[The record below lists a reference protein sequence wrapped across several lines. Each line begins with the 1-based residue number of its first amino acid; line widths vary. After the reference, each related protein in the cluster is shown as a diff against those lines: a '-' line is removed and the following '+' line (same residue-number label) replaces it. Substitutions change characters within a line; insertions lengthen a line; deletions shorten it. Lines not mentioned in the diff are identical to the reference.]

1 MPVDIKRSDFSIKLA
16 DILNFA
22 KKLRESILSNEKDNS
37 NINIQKEIYSMPMN
51 LIINFHIDLA
61 HLALGLTLNKDLK
74 DVMLNDLIMIL
85 NRMSDIAIFLDIDL
99 IAEVQEIQVTA
110 PEVILNSLFNNVSML
125 NYKKTTSR
133 IKMINRIMPLFVEL
147 VYNLGF
153 TTDELEEAHH
163 KNMDNNIL
171 ELEQGIWKN

>member
-1 MPVDIKRSDFSIKLA
+1 MNNKVID
-16 DILNFA
+16 LNFA

-61 HLALGLTLNKDLK
+61 HLALGLNLNKDYK

-147 VYNLGF
+147 VYSLGF

>member
-1 MPVDIKRSDFSIKLA
+1 MNNKVID
-16 DILNFA
+16 LNFA

-85 NRMSDIAIFLDIDL
+85 NRMSDIAIFLYIDL

-147 VYNLGF
+147 VYSLGF

>member
-1 MPVDIKRSDFSIKLA
+1 MNNKVID
-16 DILNFA
+16 LNFA

-147 VYNLGF
+147 VYSLGF
-153 TTDELEEAHH
+153 TTDELEDAHH
-163 KNMDNNIL
+163 KNMDKNIL

>member
-1 MPVDIKRSDFSIKLA
+1 MNNKVID
-16 DILNFA
+16 LNFA

-61 HLALGLTLNKDLK
+61 HLALNLNKDYK

-99 IAEVQEIQVTA
+99 IAEIQEIQVTA
-110 PEVILNSLFNNVSML
+110 TEVILNSLFNNVSML
-125 NYKKTTSR
+125 NYKKATSR
-133 IKMINRIMPLFVEL
+133 TKMINRIIPLFAEL
-147 VYNLGF
+147 IYSLGF
-153 TTDELEEAHH
+153 DLNDLEEAYN
-163 KNMDNNIL
+163 KKTYKNIL
-171 ELEQGIWKN
+171 EVEQDIWKN

>member
-1 MPVDIKRSDFSIKLA
+1 MNNKVID
-16 DILNFA
+16 LNFA

-61 HLALGLTLNKDLK
+61 HLALGLNLNKDYK

-99 IAEVQEIQVTA
+99 IAEIQEIQVTA
-110 PEVILNSLFNNVSML
+110 TEVILNSLFNNVSML
-125 NYKKTTSR
+125 NYKKATSR
-133 IKMINRIMPLFVEL
+133 TKMINRILPLFAEL
-147 VYNLGF
+147 VYSLGF
-153 TTDELEEAHH
+153 DLNDIKEAYHQ
-163 KNMDNNIL
+163 KMDKNIL
-171 ELEQGIWKN
+171 EVEQDIWKN

>member
-1 MPVDIKRSDFSIKLA
+1 MNNKVID
-16 DILNFA
+16 LNFA

-147 VYNLGF
+147 VYSLGF

-171 ELEQGIWKN
+171 ELEQGIWRN

>member
-1 MPVDIKRSDFSIKLA
+1 MNNKVID
-16 DILNFA
+16 LNFA

-99 IAEVQEIQVTA
+99 IAEVQEVQVTA

-125 NYKKTTSR
+125 NYKKAISR
-133 IKMINRIMPLFVEL
+133 TKMINRIIPLFAEL
-147 VYNLGF
+147 IYSLGF
-153 TTDELEEAHH
+153 DLNDLEEAYN
-163 KNMDNNIL
+163 KKTDKNIL
-171 ELEQGIWKN
+171 EVEQDIWKN

>member
-1 MPVDIKRSDFSIKLA
+1 MNNKVIDI
-16 DILNFA
+16 NFA

-147 VYNLGF
+147 VYSLGF
-153 TTDELEEAHH
+153 TTDELEEVHH
-163 KNMDNNIL
+163 KNMDKNIL

>member
-1 MPVDIKRSDFSIKLA
+1 MNNKVID
-16 DILNFA
+16 LNFA

-99 IAEVQEIQVTA
+99 VAEVQEIQVTA

-147 VYNLGF
+147 VYSLGF

-163 KNMDNNIL
+163 KNMDKNIL

>member
-1 MPVDIKRSDFSIKLA
+1 MNNKVID
-16 DILNFA
+16 LNFA
-22 KKLRESILSNEKDNS
+22 KKSRESILSNEKDNS

-147 VYNLGF
+147 VYSLGF

-163 KNMDNNIL
+163 KNMDKNIL

>member
-1 MPVDIKRSDFSIKLA
+1 MNNKVID
-16 DILNFA
+16 LNFA
-22 KKLRESILSNEKDNS
+22 KKSRESILSDTEDNNS
-37 NINIQKEIYSMPMN
+37 INTQIKAYSVPMS
-51 LIINFHIDLA
+51 LIMNFHIDLA
-61 HLALGLTLNKDLK
+61 HLALNLNKDYK

-147 VYNLGF
+147 VYSLGF

-163 KNMDNNIL
+163 KNMDKNIL

>member
-1 MPVDIKRSDFSIKLA
+1 MNNKVID
-16 DILNFA
+16 LNFA

-147 VYNLGF
+147 VYSLGF
-153 TTDELEEAHH
+153 DLNDIKEAYHQKMD
-163 KNMDNNIL
+163 KNIS

>member
-1 MPVDIKRSDFSIKLA
+1 MNNKVID
-16 DILNFA
+16 LNFA

-51 LIINFHIDLA
+51 LIMNFHIDLA
-61 HLALGLTLNKDLK
+61 HLALNLNKDYK

-99 IAEVQEIQVTA
+99 IAEIQEIQVTA

-147 VYNLGF
+147 VYSLGF

>member
-1 MPVDIKRSDFSIKLA
+1 MNNKVID
-16 DILNFA
+16 LNFA

-125 NYKKTTSR
+125 SYKKTTSR

-147 VYNLGF
+147 VYSLGF

>member
-1 MPVDIKRSDFSIKLA
+1 MNNKVID
-16 DILNFA
+16 LNFA

-61 HLALGLTLNKDLK
+61 HLALGLNLNKDYK

-125 NYKKTTSR
+125 NYKKAISR
-133 IKMINRIMPLFVEL
+133 TKMINRIIPLFAEL
-147 VYNLGF
+147 IYSLGF
-153 TTDELEEAHH
+153 DLNDIKEAYHQ
-163 KNMDNNIL
+163 KMDKNIL
-171 ELEQGIWKN
+171 EVEQDIWKN

>member
-1 MPVDIKRSDFSIKLA
+1 MNNKVID
-16 DILNFA
+16 LNFA

-125 NYKKTTSR
+125 NYKKATSR
-133 IKMINRIMPLFVEL
+133 TKMINRILPLFAEL
-147 VYNLGF
+147 VYSLGF
-153 TTDELEEAHH
+153 DLNDIKEAYHQ
-163 KNMDNNIL
+163 KMDKNIL

>member
-1 MPVDIKRSDFSIKLA
+1 MNNKVID
-16 DILNFA
+16 LNFA

-125 NYKKTTSR
+125 NYKKTTSI

-147 VYNLGF
+147 VYSLGF
-153 TTDELEEAHH
+153 DLNDIKEAYHQ
-163 KNMDNNIL
+163 KMDKNIL
-171 ELEQGIWKN
+171 EVEQDIWKN

>member
-1 MPVDIKRSDFSIKLA
+1 MNNKVID
-16 DILNFA
+16 LNFA

-147 VYNLGF
+147 VYSLGF
-153 TTDELEEAHH
+153 DLNDIKEAYHQ
-163 KNMDNNIL
+163 KMDKNIL
-171 ELEQGIWKN
+171 EVEQDIWKN

>member
-1 MPVDIKRSDFSIKLA
+1 MNNKVID
-16 DILNFA
+16 LNFA

-147 VYNLGF
+147 VYSLGF
-153 TTDELEEAHH
+153 TTDELEEAYHQ
-163 KNMDNNIL
+163 KMDKNIL
-171 ELEQGIWKN
+171 EVEQDIWKN

>member
-1 MPVDIKRSDFSIKLA
+1 MNNKVID
-16 DILNFA
+16 LNFA

-99 IAEVQEIQVTA
+99 IAEIQEIQVTA

-147 VYNLGF
+147 VYSLGF

>member
-1 MPVDIKRSDFSIKLA
+1 MNNKVID
-16 DILNFA
+16 LNFA

-125 NYKKTTSR
+125 N
-133 IKMINRIMPLFVEL
+133 
-147 VYNLGF
+147 
-153 TTDELEEAHH
+153 
-163 KNMDNNIL
+163 
-171 ELEQGIWKN
+171 

>member
-1 MPVDIKRSDFSIKLA
+1 MNNKVID
-16 DILNFA
+16 LNFA

-61 HLALGLTLNKDLK
+61 HLALGLNLNKDYK

-99 IAEVQEIQVTA
+99 IAEIQEIQVTA
-110 PEVILNSLFNNVSML
+110 TEVILNSLFNNVSML

-147 VYNLGF
+147 VYSLGF